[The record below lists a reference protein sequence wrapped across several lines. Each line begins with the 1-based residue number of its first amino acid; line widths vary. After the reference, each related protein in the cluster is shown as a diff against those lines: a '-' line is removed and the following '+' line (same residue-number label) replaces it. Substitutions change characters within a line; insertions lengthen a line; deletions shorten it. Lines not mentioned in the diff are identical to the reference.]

1 MARNRSKENSSPKA
15 SYDTDAPRPFITY
28 LLLAFVVLAVVI
40 GAYAGR
46 DAVTAFVVNII
57 SPNVESTITFELLP
71 TPALTE
77 PNCATDC
84 GRACWLVASG
94 SVEGTFASAQGKI
107 GVLGCESMCWSV
119 ADVADSF
126 RCCRNSDCPR
136 GELCSDGVC
145 AV

>member
-40 GAYAGR
+40 GAYASR
-46 DAVTAFVVNII
+46 DAITAFVVNVI
-57 SPNVESTITFELLP
+57 SPSPASINISELPESALP
-71 TPALTE
+71 E
-77 PNCATDC
+77 PTCAVAC

-94 SVEGTFASAQGKI
+94 SAEGTFASAQGKI

>member
-1 MARNRSKENSSPKA
+1 MDNDE
-15 SYDTDAPRPFITY
+15 DAPRPFMTY

-46 DAVTAFVVNII
+46 DSITAFVVNVI
-57 SPNVESTITFELLP
+57 SPSPASINISELSE
-71 TPALTE
+71 PALPE
-77 PNCATDC
+77 PTCAVAC

-94 SVEGTFASAQGKI
+94 SAEGTFASAQGKI

-136 GELCSDGVC
+136 EKPICNSGVC
-145 AV
+145 A